1 VTCRSEFTHEPS
13 VSQRET
19 DWTDWMRAANAGDS
33 AAYDRLLRDLAAAFR
48 PVTRRGLARAGR
60 SVADAEDVVQDILL
74 AVHLKRHT
82 WDAAQPLG
90 PWVRAIARHKLV
102 DALRRRGARA
112 DVPIEDF
119 AETLASEETE
129 RPVAE
134 RDVRRHIAALP
145 KRQRDV
151 VSAIAVDGASI
162 GETADRLK
170 LSQGAVRVA
179 LHRGL
184 TTLAAKFA
192 E

>member
-1 VTCRSEFTHEPS
+1 

-19 DWTDWMRAANAGDS
+19 EWTGWMRAANAGDA
-33 AAYDRLLRDLAAAFR
+33 AAYDRLLRALATAFR
-48 PVTRRGLARAGR
+48 PIVRRWLARAGR
-60 SVADAEDVVQDILL
+60 SVADAEDLVQDILL

-90 PWVRAIARHKLV
+90 PWVRAIARHKLI
-102 DALRRRGARA
+102 DALRRRGARV
-112 DVPIEDF
+112 DVPIDDL
-119 AETLASEETE
+119 AETLGAEEAE
-129 RPVAE
+129 HPVAE

-162 GETADRLK
+162 GEAANRLG
-170 LSQGAVRVA
+170 LSQGSVRVA

-184 TTLAAKFA
+184 TALAAKFA